1 MKPSH
6 NAPLEEGP
14 APDSSQ
20 NETPN
25 WQAEAIDGEA
35 WDRDAIST
43 GSGVAVD
50 MLEKLLE
57 SHPGQIPFH
66 DPRLYVAKSRS
77 TRSVAN
83 FQNLAFPDLW
93 GHQPPPSAQ
102 SLLKRKHGVQR

>member
-1 MKPSH
+1 MNPSH
-6 NAPLEEGP
+6 NAPLEEGL
-14 APDSSQ
+14 APGSSP
-20 NETPN
+20 NETSN
-25 WQAEAIDGEA
+25 WQAEVIDGDA
-35 WDRDAIST
+35 WDRDAISM

-50 MLEKLLE
+50 MLEKFLE
-57 SHPGQIPFH
+57 SHPRQIPFH

-102 SLLKRKHGVQR
+102 SLLKRKHGIQR